1 MVSRGRS
8 GRGRVSRVRIGSVA
22 KRLSLGVWYLA
33 PIDQGGGIVALS
45 VSLKEEW
52 VGCGLWIGWFEYER
66 CAYS

>member
-1 MVSRGRS
+1 MWE
-8 GRGRVSRVRIGSVA
+8 
-22 KRLSLGVWYLA
+22 LSTGVWYLA

-52 VGCGLWIGWFEYER
+52 VGGGLWIGWFEYER